1 MGFGYSSGPAVTV
14 TQPAVFVARLSPML
28 DPDEALHYLDFLE
41 SRAVAGEDEPPR
53 DAASTALAAAPHAL
67 PSRTAPALEV
77 SASKMDDG
85 LPSPT
90 AAELE
95 DQRVRDAVALLG
107 RLIAA
112 DPREIAKKKARKRAR
127 RAMRAPPR
135 VSAKSAAEEAAA
147 EFKAAEE
154 KAAEFKAAE
163 EKAVAEAEAA
173 AERAR
178 VRVREILAAKA
189 SASAK
194 LLVLPA
200 WLLPARPEIA
210 PVKMPNIA
218 APVDY
223 ATLLDREQAAFDAA
237 EFTPATADPD
247 APPPDVGFGST
258 RNPLVVQL
266 RNLRR
271 RSWLS
276 RVRGSRWTGTD
287 DVDLV
292 TTYNNARNAAQERRR
307 RADLTADCVH
317 NRYARRVPISASS

>member
-1 MGFGYSSGPAVTV
+1 MR
-14 TQPAVFVARLSPML
+14 ART
-28 DPDEALHYLDFLE
+28 
-41 SRAVAGEDEPPR
+41 SRP
-53 DAASTALAAAPHAL
+53 ASTALAAAPHAL
-67 PSRTAPALEV
+67 PSRPAPALEV
-77 SASKMDDG
+77 AASKMDDG

-95 DQRVRDAVALLG
+95 DERVRDAVALLG
-107 RLIAA
+107 LVIAA
-112 DPREIAKKKARKRAR
+112 DPRESKQARKRAR
-127 RAMRAPPR
+127 RAMRA
-135 VSAKSAAEEAAA
+135 
-147 EFKAAEE
+147 
-154 KAAEFKAAE
+154 
-163 EKAVAEAEAA
+163 
-173 AERAR
+173 
-178 VRVREILAAKA
+178 A
-189 SASAK
+189 SAE

-276 RVRGSRWTGTD
+276 RVRGKRWTGTD

-292 TTYNNARNAAQERRR
+292 RTYNNARNAAQERRR
-307 RADLTADCVH
+307 RAAQTARCVYD
-317 NRYARRVPISASS
+317 RYARVPISAPS

>member
-1 MGFGYSSGPAVTV
+1 
-14 TQPAVFVARLSPML
+14 ML

-112 DPREIAKKKARKRAR
+112 DPRESKQARKRAR
-127 RAMRAPPR
+127 RAMRAPPQ

-147 EFKAAEE
+147 E
-154 KAAEFKAAE
+154 
-163 EKAVAEAEAA
+163 
-173 AERAR
+173 
-178 VRVREILAAKA
+178 
-189 SASAK
+189 
-194 LLVLPA
+194 PA
-200 WLLPARPEIA
+200 QPKIA
-210 PVKMPNIA
+210 PVKMPKI

-223 ATLLDREQAAFDAA
+223 AAILDREQAAFDAA

-247 APPPDVGFGST
+247 APLPDVGVGSAQ
-258 RNPLVVQL
+258 NPLVVQL

-307 RADLTADCVH
+307 RAAQTAPCVYD
-317 NRYARRVPISASS
+317 RYARVPISAPS

>member
-1 MGFGYSSGPAVTV
+1 
-14 TQPAVFVARLSPML
+14 ML
-28 DPDEALHYLDFLE
+28 DPDEALDYLDFLE

-53 DAASTALAAAPHAL
+53 DAASTALAAAPHPL

-77 SASKMDDG
+77 AASRMDDG
-85 LPSPT
+85 PPSPT

-95 DQRVRDAVALLG
+95 DERVRDAVALLG

-112 DPREIAKKKARKRAR
+112 DPRESKQARKRAR
-127 RAMRAPPR
+127 RAMRAP
-135 VSAKSAAEEAAA
+135 
-147 EFKAAEE
+147 
-154 KAAEFKAAE
+154 
-163 EKAVAEAEAA
+163 
-173 AERAR
+173 
-178 VRVREILAAKA
+178 

-200 WLLPARPEIA
+200 WLLPAQPKI
-210 PVKMPNIA
+210 

-223 ATLLDREQAAFDAA
+223 AAILDREQAAFDAA
-237 EFTPATADPD
+237 EFTTADPH

-276 RVRGSRWTGTD
+276 RVRGERWTGTD

-292 TTYNNARNAAQERRR
+292 RTYNNARNAGQERRR
-307 RADLTADCVH
+307 RAAQTAPCVYD
-317 NRYARRVPISASS
+317 RYARVPISAPS

>member
-1 MGFGYSSGPAVTV
+1 
-14 TQPAVFVARLSPML
+14 
-28 DPDEALHYLDFLE
+28 
-41 SRAVAGEDEPPR
+41 
-53 DAASTALAAAPHAL
+53 
-67 PSRTAPALEV
+67 
-77 SASKMDDG
+77 
-85 LPSPT
+85 
-90 AAELE
+90 
-95 DQRVRDAVALLG
+95 
-107 RLIAA
+107 
-112 DPREIAKKKARKRAR
+112 
-127 RAMRAPPR
+127 MRAP
-135 VSAKSAAEEAAA
+135 
-147 EFKAAEE
+147 
-154 KAAEFKAAE
+154 
-163 EKAVAEAEAA
+163 
-173 AERAR
+173 
-178 VRVREILAAKA
+178 

-258 RNPLVVQL
+258 RNALVVQL

-292 TTYNNARNAAQERRR
+292 RTYNNARNAGQERRR
-307 RADLTADCVH
+307 RAAQTAPCVYDA
-317 NRYARRVPISASS
+317 YARRVPISAPS

>member
-1 MGFGYSSGPAVTV
+1 
-14 TQPAVFVARLSPML
+14 ML
-28 DPDEALHYLDFLE
+28 DPDEALDYLDFLE

-53 DAASTALAAAPHAL
+53 DAASTALAAAPHPL

-77 SASKMDDG
+77 AASRMDDG
-85 LPSPT
+85 PPSPT

-95 DQRVRDAVALLG
+95 DERVRDAVALLG

-112 DPREIAKKKARKRAR
+112 DPRESKQARKRAR
-127 RAMRAPPR
+127 RAMRAP
-135 VSAKSAAEEAAA
+135 
-147 EFKAAEE
+147 
-154 KAAEFKAAE
+154 
-163 EKAVAEAEAA
+163 
-173 AERAR
+173 
-178 VRVREILAAKA
+178 

-200 WLLPARPEIA
+200 WLLPAQPKI
-210 PVKMPNIA
+210 

-223 ATLLDREQAAFDAA
+223 AAILDREQAAFDAA
-237 EFTPATADPD
+237 EFTTADPH

-292 TTYNNARNAAQERRR
+292 RTYNNARNAGQERRR
-307 RADLTADCVH
+307 RAAQTAPCVYD
-317 NRYARRVPISASS
+317 RYGARVPISAPS

>member
-1 MGFGYSSGPAVTV
+1 
-14 TQPAVFVARLSPML
+14 ML

-53 DAASTALAAAPHAL
+53 DAASTALAAALHAL
-67 PSRTAPALEV
+67 PSRPAPALEV
-77 SASKMDDG
+77 AASKMDDG

-95 DQRVRDAVALLG
+95 DERVRDAVALLG
-107 RLIAA
+107 LVIAA
-112 DPREIAKKKARKRAR
+112 DPRESKQARKRAR
-127 RAMRAPPR
+127 RAMRAP
-135 VSAKSAAEEAAA
+135 
-147 EFKAAEE
+147 
-154 KAAEFKAAE
+154 
-163 EKAVAEAEAA
+163 
-173 AERAR
+173 
-178 VRVREILAAKA
+178 

-200 WLLPARPEIA
+200 WLLPAQPKI
-210 PVKMPNIA
+210 

-223 ATLLDREQAAFDAA
+223 AAILDREQAAFDAA
-237 EFTPATADPD
+237 EFTTADPH

-276 RVRGSRWTGTD
+276 RVRGSRWSGTD

-292 TTYNNARNAAQERRR
+292 RTYNNARNAGQERRR
-307 RADLTADCVH
+307 RAAQTAPCVYD
-317 NRYARRVPISASS
+317 RYGARVPISAPS

>member
-1 MGFGYSSGPAVTV
+1 
-14 TQPAVFVARLSPML
+14 ML
-28 DPDEALHYLDFLE
+28 DPDEALDYLDFLE

-53 DAASTALAAAPHAL
+53 DAVSTALAAAPHAL

-77 SASKMDDG
+77 AASRMDDG

-95 DQRVRDAVALLG
+95 DERVRDAVALLG

-112 DPREIAKKKARKRAR
+112 DPRESKQARKRAR
-127 RAMRAPPR
+127 RASAPPR
-135 VSAKSAAEEAAA
+135 V
-147 EFKAAEE
+147 
-154 KAAEFKAAE
+154 
-163 EKAVAEAEAA
+163 
-173 AERAR
+173 
-178 VRVREILAAKA
+178 
-189 SASAK
+189 SAK

-237 EFTPATADPD
+237 EFTTADKD
-247 APPPDVGFGST
+247 APAPDVGFGST
-258 RNPLVVQL
+258 QDPLVVQL

-307 RADLTADCVH
+307 RADLTAHCVH
-317 NRYARRVPISASS
+317 NRYAPRVPISASS

>member
-1 MGFGYSSGPAVTV
+1 
-14 TQPAVFVARLSPML
+14 ML

-53 DAASTALAAAPHAL
+53 DAASTALAAAPHPL

-77 SASKMDDG
+77 AASRMDDG
-85 LPSPT
+85 PPSPT

-95 DQRVRDAVALLG
+95 DERVRDAVALLG

-112 DPREIAKKKARKRAR
+112 DPRESKQARKRAR
-127 RAMRAPPR
+127 RAMRAP
-135 VSAKSAAEEAAA
+135 
-147 EFKAAEE
+147 
-154 KAAEFKAAE
+154 
-163 EKAVAEAEAA
+163 
-173 AERAR
+173 
-178 VRVREILAAKA
+178 

>member
-1 MGFGYSSGPAVTV
+1 M
-14 TQPAVFVARLSPML
+14 ML

-154 KAAEFKAAE
+154 KA
-163 EKAVAEAEAA
+163 VAEAEAA

-223 ATLLDREQAAFDAA
+223 ATLLNREQAAFDAA

-258 RNPLVVQL
+258 RNALVVQL

-307 RADLTADCVH
+307 RADLTAHCVH
-317 NRYARRVPISASS
+317 NRYARPVPISASS

>member
-1 MGFGYSSGPAVTV
+1 
-14 TQPAVFVARLSPML
+14 ML

-53 DAASTALAAAPHAL
+53 DAVSTALAAAPHAL
-67 PSRTAPALEV
+67 PSHPAPALEV
-77 SASKMDDG
+77 AASKMDDG

-95 DQRVRDAVALLG
+95 DERVRDAVALLG
-107 RLIAA
+107 RVIAA
-112 DPREIAKKKARKRAR
+112 DPRESKQARKRAR
-127 RAMRAPPR
+127 RAMRA
-135 VSAKSAAEEAAA
+135 
-147 EFKAAEE
+147 
-154 KAAEFKAAE
+154 
-163 EKAVAEAEAA
+163 
-173 AERAR
+173 
-178 VRVREILAAKA
+178 A
-189 SASAK
+189 SAE

-200 WLLPARPEIA
+200 WLLTPKSPPKFGPGKVPKI
-210 PVKMPNIA
+210 

-223 ATLLDREQAAFDAA
+223 GAILDREQAAFDAA
-237 EFTPATADPD
+237 EFTTADKD
-247 APPPDVGFGST
+247 APAPDVGFGST
-258 RNPLVVQL
+258 QDPLVVQL

>member
-1 MGFGYSSGPAVTV
+1 
-14 TQPAVFVARLSPML
+14 ML

-67 PSRTAPALEV
+67 PSRPAPALEV
-77 SASKMDDG
+77 AASKMDDG

-95 DQRVRDAVALLG
+95 DERVRDAVALLG
-107 RLIAA
+107 RVIAA
-112 DPREIAKKKARKRAR
+112 DPRESKQARKRAR
-127 RAMRAPPR
+127 RAMRA
-135 VSAKSAAEEAAA
+135 
-147 EFKAAEE
+147 
-154 KAAEFKAAE
+154 
-163 EKAVAEAEAA
+163 
-173 AERAR
+173 
-178 VRVREILAAKA
+178 A
-189 SASAK
+189 SAE

-200 WLLPARPEIA
+200 WLLTPKSPPKFGPGKVPKI
-210 PVKMPNIA
+210 

-223 ATLLDREQAAFDAA
+223 EAILDREQAAFDAA
-237 EFTPATADPD
+237 EFTTADKD
-247 APPPDVGFGST
+247 APAPDVGFGST
-258 RNPLVVQL
+258 QDPLVVQL

-292 TTYNNARNAAQERRR
+292 RTYNNARNAAQERRR
-307 RADLTADCVH
+307 RAAQTAPCVYD
-317 NRYARRVPISASS
+317 RYARVPISAPS

>member
-1 MGFGYSSGPAVTV
+1 M
-14 TQPAVFVARLSPML
+14 R
-28 DPDEALHYLDFLE
+28 
-41 SRAVAGEDEPPR
+41 
-53 DAASTALAAAPHAL
+53 AAS
-67 PSRTAPALEV
+67 
-77 SASKMDDG
+77 
-85 LPSPT
+85 
-90 AAELE
+90 AE
-95 DQRVRDAVALLG
+95 
-107 RLIAA
+107 
-112 DPREIAKKKARKRAR
+112 
-127 RAMRAPPR
+127 
-135 VSAKSAAEEAAA
+135 
-147 EFKAAEE
+147 
-154 KAAEFKAAE
+154 
-163 EKAVAEAEAA
+163 
-173 AERAR
+173 
-178 VRVREILAAKA
+178 
-189 SASAK
+189 

-223 ATLLDREQAAFDAA
+223 ATLLNREQTAFDAA

-317 NRYARRVPISASS
+317 NRYARPVPISASS

>member
-1 MGFGYSSGPAVTV
+1 NLSSNNLFPTGRSSQCGYSFVRLGVRF
-14 TQPAVFVARLSPML
+14 TQPAALVAPRLML

-200 WLLPARPEIA
+200 WLLPAQPKI
-210 PVKMPNIA
+210 

-223 ATLLDREQAAFDAA
+223 AAILDRE
-237 EFTPATADPD
+237 
-247 APPPDVGFGST
+247 
-258 RNPLVVQL
+258 
-266 RNLRR
+266 
-271 RSWLS
+271 
-276 RVRGSRWTGTD
+276 
-287 DVDLV
+287 
-292 TTYNNARNAAQERRR
+292 
-307 RADLTADCVH
+307 
-317 NRYARRVPISASS
+317 

>member
-1 MGFGYSSGPAVTV
+1 
-14 TQPAVFVARLSPML
+14 ML
-28 DPDEALHYLDFLE
+28 DPDEALDYLDFLE

-67 PSRTAPALEV
+67 PSHPAPALEV
-77 SASKMDDG
+77 AASRMDDG
-85 LPSPT
+85 PPSPT

-95 DQRVRDAVALLG
+95 DERVRDAVALLG

-112 DPREIAKKKARKRAR
+112 DPRESKQARKRAR
-127 RAMRAPPR
+127 RAMRAP
-135 VSAKSAAEEAAA
+135 
-147 EFKAAEE
+147 
-154 KAAEFKAAE
+154 
-163 EKAVAEAEAA
+163 
-173 AERAR
+173 
-178 VRVREILAAKA
+178 

-200 WLLPARPEIA
+200 WLLSAQPKIA
-210 PVKMPNIA
+210 PVKMPKIA
-218 APVDY
+218 SVDY
-223 ATLLDREQAAFDAA
+223 AAILDREQAAFDAA

-276 RVRGSRWTGTD
+276 RVRGSRWIGTD

-292 TTYNNARNAAQERRR
+292 TAYNKARNAAQERRR
-307 RADLTADCVH
+307 RADRTPQARADVH
-317 NRYARRVPISASS
+317 AQRVPISALS